1 MGRVVSCV
9 QVGLACLLGVSLA
22 TPVRA
27 QADRASIS
35 GLVQDASG
43 AVLPG
48 VSVEASS
55 PVLIEQSR
63 TVVTDGAGRYSIVDL
78 RPGTYTVTFSLSGFK
93 TIRREGIILEGAF
106 AAQVNMALEVGAVEE
121 NVTVTGASPV
131 VDVQST
137 RTQLVV
143 NQTSCRPCP

>member
-1 MGRVVSCV
+1 MRRVVLCV
-9 QVGLACLLGVSLA
+9 QVALGCAIGLSVA

-35 GLVQDASG
+35 GLVQDSSG

-63 TVVTDGAGRYSIVDL
+63 SVVTDGAGRYSIVDL
-78 RPGTYTVTFSLSGFK
+78 RPGTYTVTFTLPGFK
-93 TIRREGIILEGAF
+93 TVRREGIILEGAF

-121 NVTVTGASPV
+121 NVTV
-131 VDVQST
+131 
-137 RTQLVV
+137 
-143 NQTSCRPCP
+143 

>member
-1 MGRVVSCV
+1 MGRVVLCV
-9 QVGLACLLGVSLA
+9 QVGLACLIGVSLA
-22 TPVRA
+22 TPARA

-78 RPGTYTVTFSLSGFK
+78 RPGTYTVTFSLQGFNSVK
-93 TIRREGIILEGAF
+93 REGIILQGTFDAN
-106 AAQVNMALEVGAVEE
+106 VNAEL
-121 NVTVTGASPV
+121 
-131 VDVQST
+131 
-137 RTQLVV
+137 
-143 NQTSCRPCP
+143 